1 MTADSPDIGREAER
15 PDALAR
21 AMILGTLTM
30 VTMLYAMTVTIANVS
45 LPQMQGSLS
54 ATTDQIALVVTFN
67 IIATAVA
74 TPMTGW
80 LAARFSRRAILIWGV
95 IGFTCASL
103 ACGLATSLEGLVLFR
118 VLQGAF
124 GAPLVPLSQAIV
136 MDSYPREK
144 QASAMA
150 VFGMGVVVGPVLAPT
165 VGGYLS
171 ELYNWRWVF
180 FMIVPCGLIA
190 LTGVMVYIKDRS
202 RAASSHLDWTGF
214 LTLSVFIASF
224 QFMLDQGERLDWLSS
239 GTILMCAAVASLALY
254 VFIAHSATAERP
266 FLNPK
271 LLADRNYAL
280 GLAIVFVFGMLN
292 FTPTTLLPPLM
303 QGVRGYPD
311 SVIGLVLGARGV
323 GTLAGFFLMF
333 WANKFD
339 PRFLLITGFACQGVA
354 GWTMAQFSI
363 DMTTWG
369 VLWTSC
375 LQGFGVGV
383 IWVPLTLVT
392 FATLDRRSTAEATAI
407 FHLVRNFGSSIY
419 ISVSI
424 ALALRTARESYAEL
438 TVNASPMNQALALQD
453 GLFRTWSLDGVAALS
468 GLSREIGRQA
478 LMIGYLNAFT
488 LFAITSFA
496 VIPLILLIRVVRR

>member
-1 MTADSPDIGREAER
+1 MTTIPIPAEADAGPTAFT
-15 PDALAR
+15 R
-21 AMILGTLTM
+21 AMILTTLTM

-118 VLQGAF
+118 VMQGAF

-150 VFGMGVVVGPVLAPT
+150 IFGMGVVVGPVLAPT

-180 FMIVPCGLIA
+180 FMIVPFGLVA
-190 LTGVMVYIKDRS
+190 LGGVLVYIQDRS
-202 RAASSHLDWTGF
+202 RAGSSHLDWTGF
-214 LTLSVFIASF
+214 LALSVFIASF
-224 QFMLDQGERLDWLSS
+224 QFMLDQGERLDWLDS
-239 GTILMCAAVASLALY
+239 GTILLCAALAGLALY
-254 VFIAHSATAERP
+254 VFVVHSATADRP

-271 LLADRNYAL
+271 LLLDRNYAL
-280 GLAIVFVFGMLN
+280 GLLIVFIFGMLN

-333 WANKFD
+333 WSNRFD
-339 PRFLLITGFACQGVA
+339 PRVLLVAGFACQGIA
-354 GWTMAQFSI
+354 GWAMAQFSV

-369 VLWTSC
+369 VLWTSA

-392 FATLDRRSTAEATAI
+392 FATLDKRSTAEATAI
-407 FHLVRNFGSSIY
+407 FHLVRNVGSSIY
-419 ISVSI
+419 ISLSI
-424 ALALRTARESYAEL
+424 TLALRSARQNYAEL
-438 TVNASPMNQALALQD
+438 STNAAPTNEALTMQDSLFGVWSIDSVTALA
-453 GLFRTWSLDGVAALS
+453 GLA
-468 GLSREIGRQA
+468 REINRQA
-478 LMIGYLNAFT
+478 LMIGYLNAFH

-496 VIPLILLIRVVRR
+496 VIPVILMVKVARR

>member
-1 MTADSPDIGREAER
+1 MTTTITDGTAGSGPSAFG
-15 PDALAR
+15 R
-21 AMILGTLTM
+21 AMILTTVTL
-30 VTMLYAMTVTIANVS
+30 VTTLYAMTVTIANVS

-67 IIATAVA
+67 IIATAIA

-95 IGFTCASL
+95 VGFTCASL

-136 MDSYPREK
+136 MDSYPRER

-150 VFGMGVVVGPVLAPT
+150 IFGMGVVVGPVLAPT

-180 FMIVPCGLIA
+180 FMIVPFGLAA
-190 LTGVMVYIKDRS
+190 LAGVIVYIQDRNRS
-202 RAASSHLDWTGF
+202 GSSHLDWTGF

-224 QFMLDQGERLDWLSS
+224 QFMLDQGERLDWFSS
-239 GTILMCAAVASLALY
+239 GTVLMCGAVAAVALY
-254 VFIAHSATAERP
+254 VFIAHSVTADRP

-271 LLADRNYAL
+271 LLTDRNYAL
-280 GLAIVFVFGMLN
+280 GLVIVFVFGMLN

-311 SVIGLVLGARGV
+311 SVIGMVLGARGI
-323 GTLAGFFLMF
+323 GTLTGFFLMF

-339 PRFLLITGFACQGVA
+339 PRLLLVIGFACQGIA
-354 GWTMAQFSI
+354 GWTMAQFSV
-363 DMTTWG
+363 DLTTWG
-369 VLWTSC
+369 VLWTSA
-375 LQGFGVGV
+375 LQGFGVGM

-392 FATLDRRSTAEATAI
+392 FATLDQRHTAEATAI
-407 FHLVRNFGSSIY
+407 FHLVRNFGSSIF
-419 ISVSI
+419 ISLSI

-438 TVNASPMNQALALQD
+438 TVNASPMNQALAMQD
-453 GLFRTWSLDGVAALS
+453 GLFRTWSLDSVTALA

-478 LMIGYLNAFT
+478 LMIGYLNAFM
-488 LFAITSFA
+488 LFAVTSFA
-496 VIPLILLIRVVRR
+496 VIPLVLMVRVVRR

>member
-1 MTADSPDIGREAER
+1 MTTISAGTTV
-15 PDALAR
+15 DAGPSAFGR

-80 LAARFSRRAILIWGV
+80 LAARFSRRAILVWGV

-118 VLQGAF
+118 ILQGAF

-180 FMIVPCGLIA
+180 FMIVPCGLVA
-190 LTGVMVYIKDRS
+190 LAGVIVYIQDRS
-202 RAASSHLDWTGF
+202 RAGASHLDWTGF

-224 QFMLDQGERLDWLSS
+224 QFMLDQGERMDWFDS
-239 GTILMCAAVASLALY
+239 GTILMCAALASLALY
-254 VFIAHSATAERP
+254 VFIAHSVTADRP

-271 LLADRNYAL
+271 LLTDRNYTL
-280 GLAIVFVFGMLN
+280 GLLIVFVFGMLN

-311 SVIGLVLGARGV
+311 SIIGLVLGARGV
-323 GTLAGFFLMF
+323 GTLGGFFLMF

-354 GWTMAQFSI
+354 GWTMAHFSV

-392 FATLDRRSTAEATAI
+392 FATLDKRHTAEATAI
-407 FHLVRNFGSSIY
+407 FHLVRNFGSSIF
-419 ISVSI
+419 ISLSI
-424 ALALRTARESYAEL
+424 ALALHSARESYANL
-438 TVNASPMNQALALQD
+438 TVNASPLNEALSMQG
-453 GLFRTWSLDGVAALS
+453 GLFRTWSLDGVGALA
-468 GLSREIGRQA
+468 GLSREMGRQA
-478 LMIGYLNAFT
+478 LMIGYLNAFM

-496 VIPLILLIRVVRR
+496 VIPLVLMVRVVRR

>member
-1 MTADSPDIGREAER
+1 MTAISSDDSR
-15 PDALAR
+15 PSAFAR
-21 AMILGTLTM
+21 AMTLTTLTL
-30 VTMLYAMTVTIANVS
+30 VTTLYAMTVTIANVS
-45 LPQMQGSLS
+45 LPQMQGTLS

-67 IIATAVA
+67 IIATAIA

-80 LAARFSRRAILIWGV
+80 LAARFSRRTILIWGV

-144 QASAMA
+144 QAAAMA
-150 VFGMGVVVGPVLAPT
+150 IFGMGVVVGPVMAPT
-165 VGGYLS
+165 LGGYLS

-180 FMIVPCGLIA
+180 FMIVPFGLAA
-190 LTGVMVYIKDRS
+190 LAGVLLYIQDRN
-202 RAASSHLDWTGF
+202 RAGASHLDWTGF
-214 LTLSVFIASF
+214 LALSVFIASF
-224 QFMLDQGERLDWLSS
+224 QFMLDQGERLDWFGS
-239 GTILMCAAVASLALY
+239 GTILMCAAVAGMALY
-254 VFIAHSATAERP
+254 LFVAHSATADRP

-292 FTPTTLLPPLM
+292 FTPTTLLPPLL

-311 SVIGLVLGARGV
+311 SVIGMVLGARGV
-323 GTLAGFFLMF
+323 GTLLGFFLMF

-339 PRFLLITGFACQGVA
+339 PRVLLVTGFACQA
-354 GWTMAQFSI
+354 YSGWVLAHVSV

-369 VLWTSC
+369 VLWTSA

-392 FATLDRRSTAEATAI
+392 FATLDKRSTAEATAI

-419 ISVSI
+419 ISISI
-424 ALALRTARESYAEL
+424 TVALRTARVSYSEL
-438 TVNASPMNQALALQD
+438 SVNASPLNPALAMQD
-453 GLFRTWSLDGVAALS
+453 SLFARWSLDDAPALAALA
-468 GLSREIGRQA
+468 REIGRQST
-478 LMIGYLNAFT
+478 MIGYLNAFHMFELT
-488 LFAITSFA
+488 ALA
-496 VIPLILLIRVVRR
+496 VIPLALLVRVPKR